1 MIYLDSCALV
11 KLAIVEPESDALLAW
26 LKDGSGAPLLSSS
39 LIRVEVPRSVMRR
52 QPAAILQARTLVA
65 KTRRI
70 PMTTEILDTAM
81 MLQPT
86 SLGPLDAIHLASA
99 FSVAK
104 HLTAFVSYDQ
114 RLLDAA
120 SAARL
125 PVVSP
130 N

>member
-11 KLAIVEPESDALLAW
+11 KLAIAEPESDALLAW
-26 LKDGSGAPLLSSS
+26 LRDSSGVPLLSSS
-39 LIRVEVPRSVMRR
+39 VIRVEVPRSVMRR

-70 PMTTEILDTAM
+70 PMTTEILDAAT

-86 SLGPLDAIHLASA
+86 SLRSLDAIHLASA
-99 FSVAK
+99 FSVGK
-104 HLTAFVSYDQ
+104 HLTAFVSYDR

-120 SAARL
+120 SAADL
-125 PVVSP
+125 PVASP
-130 N
+130 S